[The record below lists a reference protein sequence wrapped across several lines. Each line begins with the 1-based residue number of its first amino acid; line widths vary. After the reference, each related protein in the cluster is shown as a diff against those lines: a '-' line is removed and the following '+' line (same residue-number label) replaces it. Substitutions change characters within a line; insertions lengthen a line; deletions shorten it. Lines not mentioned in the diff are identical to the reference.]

1 MYIFFSLDKNSFL
14 DPPPP
19 PLPKT
24 DTTLSEETA
33 PEEPPKEYK
42 EEVFSLDIPV
52 TPVTYIGT
60 FIGKG
65 GAALKALCL
74 EYGVTGLHLGDEL
87 LNTIKGRQ
95 RLSRMTC
102 IHSSPVRVCFK
113 YETGNEKAAEFRKAL
128 EDRAKAVCEKRQKHY
143 ETVR

>member
-19 PLPKT
+19 KT
-24 DTTLSEETA
+24 DTA
-33 PEEPPKEYK
+33 PEKTVPEKLPKVYK

-52 TPVTYIGT
+52 TPMTYIGT

-74 EYGVTGLHLGDEL
+74 EYGVTGLQLGDKIQY
-87 LNTIKGRQ
+87 NIMGRKS
-95 RLSRMTC
+95 LSRMSY
-102 IHSSPVRVCFK
+102 IESSPVRVCFK
-113 YETGNEKAAEFRKAL
+113 YETGNEKAAGFRKAL
-128 EDRAKAVCEKRQKHY
+128 EDRAKTVCEKRQKHY